1 MLYSAAFGFFIPV
14 LFELCF
20 CRWHVLQTAR
30 TVMGIHLN
38 SQIMVFRNEKS
49 LDPLLKVDSTLIS
62 LV

>member
-1 MLYSAAFGFFIPV
+1 MHGRCTLLHLWFLPV

-38 SQIMVFRNEKS
+38 KQIYKQF
-49 LDPLLKVDSTLIS
+49 
-62 LV
+62 LVRVSH